1 MAGMKSMAGVT
12 GNGFVDK
19 TSLLLKKTL
28 DLRMQNQQI
37 IAGNVANAQTPGY
50 EAKRLEFESALR
62 QAVEGK
68 GYDVSVTHPRH
79 ISTHGGS
86 IARVQGSIS
95 TIPATGVGDGN
106 SVDVDKEMVLL
117 AQNQLMYEASAQLL
131 NKKMGIIKYVVQ
143 GN

>member
-1 MAGMKSMAGVT
+1 MKSIA

-28 DLRMQNQQI
+28 DLRMQNQQV

-50 EAKRLEFESALR
+50 EAKRLEFEGALR
-62 QAVEGK
+62 RAVEGQ
-68 GYDVSVTHPRH
+68 GYEVSVTHPRH

-95 TIPATGVGDGN
+95 TIPATRGVGDGN